1 MPLKAQKDDRKQSKR
16 LSVSSRCLA
25 ILLSPVKDSPE
36 ETVGGKIHDKHH
48 DTGKVHSDCTDGQA
62 TESAHFNPK
71 ELFEDF
77 KLRNKT
83 CYWNPALV
91 ESIRSLEYVGFV
103 EPYTILVG
111 GNDIHLEN
119 LRTAWGRHV
128 LKDPANFK
136 IENIGDINGI
146 HMQVIPQT
154 QFIPLPEALCLIIM
168 DLNNRQ
174 ILATLDVVRERL
186 YQWYQGMHLPSDQL
200 IYDTLGALIRERKVF
215 HTGSGYFVVTPD
227 TFRLPSDD
235 PRDTT
240 LSTTWMHFHPMY
252 IPAFFSQQPR
262 ALTRSISC
270 QVSVK
275 DQVSHDKPLMSP
287 PDKPMPTISEDISHC
302 SECSNDTQLPRPKLI
317 RSLSASRPRRKKEKL
332 QRSSSMRMAKDKSSA
347 LDINME
353 KSNLS
358 KHKKKEEK
366 VSLWAKL
373 FGWGK
378 KKAQPKKEVEYAT
391 FSAQFPPPEWTWYQ
405 QQLEKQWRTELWV
418 HQQITSPKVRQQ
430 VASSSTGG
438 ATEPIQQNKDNQ
450 VSNFRERALSLP
462 GRNTGGNGAPNS
474 KQSKV
479 KSQRTGSK
487 DNPSATECHIMHN
500 RHAAN
505 FSLPNADVHS
515 SKPAD
520 SRPDLEK
527 AQPYNLQNS
536 IQHHYMSSP
545 LFCST
550 PKVPSLLP
558 ENNKHFNLT
567 TGHLNPQPT
576 SLPRDLHANHRRSHR
591 AKKKSYQDRF
601 SSFHPQFET
610 NPSTAQ
616 DSDICVEYRGK
627 LPKKNSTC
635 GMSRDSGV
643 NCVGLDAPQG
653 HHTSERRHTHHVP
666 NQRSKIISHSHLVSH
681 NGTKSADPLSDNA
694 DNHIY
699 TNIHMPW
706 QQPLPVGQVQGR
718 RRCNHDNHSST
729 DIRRTRVKNV
739 DQAHKPSVHFTVES
753 ERLPIYGVKVL
764 ACDQESEKEATGSSF
779 CQGRGTSVVDS
790 TLDSSELSFG
800 TVINT
805 KAMIHRPIEKLIRQ
819 TKDLRLADS
828 GFSSPRNSENSKED
842 RNIPGTEVSLTSG
855 NFVCN
860 HIKEEQVLNNS
871 LNKQEDCSDL
881 DSSVSGRITPGTLY
895 ENVKIDNSKVLNTMK
910 YLHKDM
916 NVSSQNL
923 SDHNFPHDSSQ
934 EVGRN
939 GMQDLYDLKE
949 PIMKKFNLKGDFH
962 VVGVV

>member
-1 MPLKAQKDDRKQSKR
+1 MPSKAQKDDRKQSKR

-25 ILLSPVKDSPE
+25 ILLSPVKDTPE
-36 ETVGGKIHDKHH
+36 KTIEGKHDDQHH
-48 DTGKVHSDCTDGQA
+48 DTDKLHSGCTDGHA
-62 TESAHFNPK
+62 ADSAHFNPK

-91 ESIRSLEYVGFV
+91 DSIRSLEYVGFV

-227 TFRLPSDD
+227 TFRLPTDD

-252 IPAFFSQQPR
+252 IPAIFSQQPR
-262 ALTRSISC
+262 APTRSISC
-270 QVSVK
+270 QVSVE
-275 DQVSHDKPLMSP
+275 DQESPDKPLLSFH
-287 PDKPMPTISEDISHC
+287 DKPMPTIREDISHC
-302 SECSNDTQLPRPKLI
+302 SECSNDGELHRPRLI
-317 RSLSASRPRRKKEKL
+317 RSLSASRPRRKKEKF
-332 QRSSSMRMAKDKSSA
+332 QRSLSMRIAKDKSSA
-347 LDINME
+347 LDVSME
-353 KSNLS
+353 KSNLN
-358 KHKKKEEK
+358 KGKKKEEK

-405 QQLEKQWRTELWV
+405 QLLEKQWRTEQWV
-418 HQQITSPKVRQQ
+418 HQQITTPKVRQQ
-430 VASSSTGG
+430 VAPSSTGG
-438 ATEPIQQNKDNQ
+438 ATEPIQQHKDNQ
-450 VSNFRERALSLP
+450 VTGFRERALSLP
-462 GRNTGGNGAPNS
+462 GRNTGGNGASNS
-474 KQSKV
+474 RLSKV
-479 KSQRTGSK
+479 KSQHTCSK
-487 DNPSATECHIMHN
+487 DNSSPSECHIMQN

-505 FSLPNADVHS
+505 FNLLSVNDHS

-520 SRPDLEK
+520 SRPDIEK
-527 AQPYNLQNS
+527 SNPFNLKES
-536 IQHHYMSSP
+536 VQHHYMSSP
-545 LFCST
+545 LFSST
-550 PKVPSLLP
+550 PRVPSLLP
-558 ENNKHFNLT
+558 ENNRHFDLT
-567 TGHLNPQPT
+567 TDQFNPQPT
-576 SLPRDLHANHRRSHR
+576 SLPRDLHSNRRRSHR
-591 AKKKSYQDRF
+591 VKKKSCQDRF
-601 SSFHPQFET
+601 SSYLPQFET
-610 NPSTAQ
+610 SPLNVQ
-616 DSDICVEYRGK
+616 DSDICYEYRGK
-627 LPKKNSTC
+627 LPKKNSSC

-643 NCVGLDAPQG
+643 NCVGLDVPQG
-653 HHTSERRHTHHVP
+653 HRNSERRHPHHVS
-666 NQRSKIISHSHLVSH
+666 NQKSKIVSHNHLASH
-681 NGTKSADPLSDNA
+681 NGTKSGDPFSDNA
-694 DNHIY
+694 DTHIY

-718 RRCNHDNHSST
+718 RRCNHDNPSSA

-739 DQAHKPSVHFTVES
+739 DQAHKPSVHFTVER
-753 ERLPIYGVKVL
+753 ERLPVYGVKVM
-764 ACDQESEKEATGSSF
+764 ACDQESEKEATGSLSS
-779 CQGRGTSVVDS
+779 QRRETSVVDS

-805 KAMIHRPIEKLIRQ
+805 RAMIHRPVERLIRQ
-819 TKDLRLADS
+819 TKDLTLADS

-842 RNIPGTEVSLTSG
+842 RNIPGTEVSSTSG
-855 NFVCN
+855 NFLCN
-860 HIKEEQVLNNS
+860 RISEVQVLNNS
-871 LNKQEDCSDL
+871 PHKQEDCSDL
-881 DSSVSGRITPGTLY
+881 DSSVSGRITPGALY

-910 YLHKDM
+910 YLHKDT

-934 EVGRN
+934 EGGHS